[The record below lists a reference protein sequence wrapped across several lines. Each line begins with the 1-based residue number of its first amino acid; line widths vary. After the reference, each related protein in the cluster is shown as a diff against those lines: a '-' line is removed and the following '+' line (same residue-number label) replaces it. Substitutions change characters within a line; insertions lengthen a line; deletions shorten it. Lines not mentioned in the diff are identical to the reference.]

1 MSQGRRRGGRH
12 RDGAGIAHRDGWTG
26 WTEGRQD
33 NDIKRP
39 GDLTSA
45 EMLVLYAV
53 VSKEKGCLSS

>member
-1 MSQGRRRGGRH
+1 MDRLDR
-12 RDGAGIAHRDGWTG
+12 
-26 WTEGRQD
+26 GRQD

-45 EMLVLYAV
+45 EMLVLYAA

>member
-12 RDGAGIAHRDGWTG
+12 RDGAGIALQGWMDRLDR
-26 WTEGRQD
+26 GRQD